1 MADICCWPC
10 MVPNPPAKPEQ
21 TKPGPSTAANRSFTQ
36 MVNTSCEVQPVNDK
50 VNETV
55 NNIDTTKNN
64 IDTATPEN
72 SPTLQEVVAES
83 QGADAT
89 KVNKV
94 SSPRDQLQGSAYN
107 MPLLGV
113 TDEIMQGNVNG
124 AAPILQRTDELVEV
138 ETINESDDEQNI
150 ILVPE
155 TQLTKVVND
164 EEFDAVVQKDL
175 QVVKQIWHLIRAQHI
190 PNLWGLWSTEVALV
204 PFFVSSQCIAFEYS
218 YNNAKSQYVGP
229 WLFHNSDH
237 HPLLVSQDLSGVKH
251 PAPFHF
257 FRAWTSHADCVRVV
271 KEVWAEP
278 VHGSPMVCL
287 QAKLKRLKAALKEW
301 NLTVFGNMDHNVTS
315 AIDEVNS
322 VQALI
327 DEIGITDAL
336 QQRDFEAQLAL
347 SKVLL
352 QQEIFWREKARV
364 NNFSFGDR
372 NTAYFHSANSLI
384 QDCIP
389 DLVSTEDNNFLTSTP
404 SDAEIKLAIF
414 SMNGDGAPG
423 PDGFGGHFYQHFWD
437 IMASDEILHSARLS
451 VLVNGKLA
459 GFFP

>member
-1 MADICCWPC
+1 MKILFW
-10 MVPNPPAKPEQ
+10 NLR
-21 TKPGPSTAANRSFTQ
+21 GF
-36 MVNTSCEVQPVNDK
+36 
-50 VNETV
+50 
-55 NNIDTTKNN
+55 
-64 IDTATPEN
+64 
-72 SPTLQEVVAES
+72 
-83 QGADAT
+83 
-89 KVNKV
+89 
-94 SSPRDQLQGSAYN
+94 
-107 MPLLGV
+107 
-113 TDEIMQGNVNG
+113 GN
-124 AAPILQRTDELVEV
+124 
-138 ETINESDDEQNI
+138 
-150 ILVPE
+150 PE
-155 TQLTKVVND
+155 TRLALKNYCLSHKPDVVFLA
-164 EEFDAVVQKDL
+164 E
-175 QVVKQIWHLIRAQHI
+175 
-190 PNLWGLWSTEVALV
+190 PM
-204 PFFVSSQCIAFEYS
+204 IAFD
-218 YNNAKSQYVGP
+218 Q
-229 WLFHNSDH
+229 HNSDH

-251 PAPFHF
+251 PAPFRF

-315 AIDEVNS
+315 AIDEVHS

-404 SDAEIKLAIF
+404 SDAEIKSAIF

-437 IMASDEILHSARLS
+437 IVASDEILHSARLS
-451 VLVNGKLA
+451 ILVNGKLA
-459 GFFP
+459 VMCRARFLKWGQPSNTFLKSSLWHGIKHHVHTVKANTRWIIGSGTEISFWLDNWLSEPLVDVLNLPISAYPSLTARVSSFIVNGEWNIPTSIVQRDSEIRARIDNVVIPRHALEDMLIWCPSKDGTLSAKQAYDFLYTAQPQVDWTEWI